1 MMITLS
7 VLEEV
12 TDLRTVWEHEAS
24 DFTPWLAEEE
34 NISILADTLGL
45 EITVEETESNVGD
58 FRVDILATETGTG
71 RKIIIENQLA
81 DTNHEHLGK
90 LITYAAGKSAAI
102 IIWLVKHAREEH
114 RAAIEWL
121 NNHTNE
127 NIGFFL
133 CEIKLYRIGDSAP
146 AVKFEIVE
154 KPNDWTKECRK
165 TESVS
170 ETKEKNYEYWS
181 AFRDYAFQNKAFTQN
196 FKRRKPSTDNWF
208 DFGMG
213 SSACVIRISQI
224 RQRNEIDVGIYI
236 SDNKNLFR
244 KFFQNK
250 EAIEKESCL
259 EFDWREL
266 PNKKASRIVITKKV
280 SFDAKNEWNNQFDW
294 LIDAMIKM
302 KKIFV
307 RYF

>member
-154 KPNDWTKECRK
+154 KPNDWTKEFRK

>member
-12 TDLRTVWEHEAS
+12 TDLRTVWEHEAT
-24 DFTPWLAEEE
+24 DFTPWLAKEE
-34 NISILADTLGL
+34 NISLLADTLGL
-45 EITVEETESNVGD
+45 EIAVEETESNVGD
-58 FRVDILATETGTG
+58 FRVDILATETGTS

-154 KPNDWTKECRK
+154 KPNDWTKEFRK

-224 RQRNEIDVGIYI
+224 RQRNELDVGIYI

-250 EAIEKESCL
+250 EAIEKESGL